1 MKNKYLKL
9 LISICVIVCVIFSS
23 AVMCFAETEPAT
35 EEIPPL
41 VVETEIE
48 VTDESEK
55 PSVEVRPVEPQ
66 TNAPVSVAPA
76 TSQAVTQPTTQRR
89 PATNTTTRRPSNQS
103 ANNNNNGNNN
113 NNRTKQSTTTTKPA
127 TTLPELPEGAFYVF
141 LELNNGQ
148 PRLKRVME
156 KEGCVPPPNVPERE
170 GYVFDGWY
178 ADAKFTKKWDFDTSV
193 AKDTL
198 VIYAKWVADGST
210 VAYKIS
216 VPQVAGGSIEVNPAT
231 ASKGEPVTITVK
243 PDKGMR
249 LVSGSLTING
259 KSSDVL
265 SFIMPASDVVI
276 GAKFE
281 KIPAE
286 ELVEEEPVSLVPFII
301 GAAVLIIAIAVIA
314 IVVARRRA
322 QNQVPEFDES
332 GALIIDDDD
341 DDGWID
347 ESIVIGDGFENGK
360 IVKESS
366 ETDFNAFESD
376 AENVDDE

>member
-1 MKNKYLKL
+1 MKNRFLKL
-9 LISICVIVCVIFSS
+9 LITICVIVCVVFSS

-35 EEIPPL
+35 EENPPL

-48 VTDESEK
+48 VTDETEK

-103 ANNNNNGNNN
+103 ANNNNNNNN
-113 NNRTKQSTTTTKPA
+113 NDRPQKSTTTTTPA
-127 TTLPELPEGAFYVF
+127 TTLPELPEGSFYVF
-141 LELNNGQ
+141 LELNNGE

-156 KEGCVPPPNVPERE
+156 KEGRVPPPNMPVRE

-178 ADAKFTKKWDFDTSV
+178 ADAKFTKVWDFDTSV
-193 AKDTL
+193 AKDTV
-198 VIYAKWVADGST
+198 VIYAKWVAGGST
-210 VAYKIS
+210 VTYKIT
-216 VPQVAGGSIEVNPAT
+216 VPKVAGGSIEVNPAV

-265 SFIMPASDVVI
+265 SFIMPGSDVVI

-281 KIPAE
+281 KIPASE
-286 ELVEEEPVSLVPFII
+286 APVEESVSVVPFII
-301 GAAVLIIAIAVIA
+301 GGGVLVLAIVGIAIAIA
-314 IVVARRRA
+314 KRKAA
-322 QNQVPEFDES
+322 YQTPEFDES

-347 ESIVIGDGFENGK
+347 ESIVIEDGFENGK
-360 IVKESS
+360 IVKENV
-366 ETDFNAFESD
+366 EPDYGAPD
-376 AENVDDE
+376 ADDED